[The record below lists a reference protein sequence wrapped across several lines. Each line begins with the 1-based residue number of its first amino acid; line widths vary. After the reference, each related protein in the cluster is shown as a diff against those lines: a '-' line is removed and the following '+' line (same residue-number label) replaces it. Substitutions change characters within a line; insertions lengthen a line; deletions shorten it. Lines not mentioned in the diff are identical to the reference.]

1 MLLNN
6 QWVNKE
12 IKGEVSKNLKT
23 NENGK
28 CNLPKSMGCSKSSSN
43 TKFKAIEAYLKKTK
57 SQINNLTLHLTE
69 LEKEEQAKPKGII
82 KKEITKS
89 RNK

>member
-1 MLLNN
+1 MKMENATY
-6 QWVNKE
+6 Q
-12 IKGEVSKNLKT
+12 NLWDAAKAVLT
-23 NENGK
+23 R
-28 CNLPKSMGCSKSSSN
+28 
-43 TKFKAIEAYLKKTK
+43 KFKAIEAYLKKTK

-69 LEKEEQAKPKGII
+69 LEEEQAKPKGIR